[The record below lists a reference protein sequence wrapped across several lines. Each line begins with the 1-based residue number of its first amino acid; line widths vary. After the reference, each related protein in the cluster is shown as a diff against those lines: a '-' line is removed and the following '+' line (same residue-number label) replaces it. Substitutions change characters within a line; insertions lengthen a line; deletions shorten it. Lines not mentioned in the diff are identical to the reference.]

1 MLINQKGI
9 SIVEILITIGLAAI
23 LFPALL
29 TGFVATRGG
38 RAQQDERIQATSFL
52 KETQEAVRQV
62 REKDW
67 NNFAALSNPPNQIYH
82 PALSGFT
89 WSLVSGFEEV
99 NGLTRQITISDVY
112 RGNTSGDI
120 VPSSGPTNHLDPSTK
135 KVVFTVNWGQPLPS
149 SINTT
154 EYLTR
159 YFGNAAETQT
169 ETVEPAA
176 GFGDWCRPQLTLTN
190 IDLDRQGHPTSIRAF
205 ESSNGT
211 GNRVLAGT
219 GANSSGPAFT
229 NIQVLGNTPP
239 VATNLGEYNGTPQ
252 VKVNGV
258 FGDTHY
264 AFLATD
270 NRGVEILDL
279 TTTPP
284 FQKIGSFNPGGM
296 KKVHDVYVVG
306 DTGYAVTEDKFYI
319 FSISSNR
326 QTATQIGVALNLA
339 DGARV
344 IVDPTNQYAYVPTP
358 DANGELKIIDVHTHP
373 TNLTADDIKN
383 VNVDGGSGRDVF
395 ISGNATRAYLA
406 TAASP
411 AKPEFFIIDISDK
424 ANPVVITNGGTYDTN
439 GMDAQGV
446 VVVSGQRAIIAGLG
460 GREYQVFSVANDTV
474 SFCPNHDQNSD
485 FLDIDSGVYSV
496 SSVLQSD
503 EHAYSY
509 IATGDSSAE
518 LKIIEGGAGGGGGGG
533 TGTFES
539 TTFDAGHDV
548 AFNYFS
554 ATVDPNLTYKISIK
568 PGSGGNCS
576 GVTFADSDFTTFS
589 PGALPLTTIGSGYV
603 NPGQCLKYRAVNSGS
618 TAITFTVT
626 FNYSP

>member
-23 LFPALL
+23 IFPALL
-29 TGFVATRGG
+29 TGFVAARSG
-38 RAQQDERIQATSFL
+38 RAQQDERIQATAL
-52 KETQEAVRQV
+52 VKEAGEAVRVV

-67 NNFAALSNPPNQIYH
+67 TSFADLSNPPNQIYH
-82 PALSGFT
+82 PALSGSS
-89 WSLVSGFEEV
+89 WSIVSGSETV
-99 NGLTRQITISDVY
+99 NGLTRQVTIADVY
-112 RGNTSGDI
+112 RDSSGII
-120 VPSSGPTNHLDPSTK
+120 VPSGIPGSQIDPSTK
-135 KVVFTVNWGQPLPS
+135 KVVATVSWGQPLPS
-149 SINTT
+149 FISST

-169 ETVEPAA
+169 QTVQPAA
-176 GFGDWCRPQLTLTN
+176 GFGDWCKPQLSLTN

-205 ESSNGT
+205 ELTDGT

-219 GANSSGPAFT
+219 GENSSGPAFT
-229 NIQVLGNTPP
+229 NIKVTGNSPPSAISLGD
-239 VATNLGEYNGTPQ
+239 YNGTPQ
-252 VKVNGV
+252 VKVNGLI
-258 FGDTHY
+258 GDTHY

-270 NRGVEILDL
+270 NRGVEILGL

-296 KKVHDVYVVG
+296 KKVNDVYVVG
-306 DTGYAVTEDKFYI
+306 NTGYAVTEDKFYI
-319 FSISSNR
+319 FSISSDR
-326 QTATQIGVALNLA
+326 QTTNQIGVALSLA
-339 DGARV
+339 NGARV
-344 IVDPTNQYAYVPTP
+344 IVDPTNQYAYVPTT
-358 DANGELKIIDVHTHP
+358 DTNGELKIIDVHTHP
-373 TNLTADDIKN
+373 TNLTAADIKN
-383 VNVDGGSGRDVF
+383 VNVDGGSGHDVF
-395 ISGNATRAYLA
+395 INAGANRAYLA
-406 TAASP
+406 TTISAT
-411 AKPEFFIIDISDK
+411 KPEFFIINISDK
-424 ANPVVITNGGTYDTN
+424 ANPIVITNGGTYDAD
-439 GMDAQGV
+439 GMDPQGV

-460 GREYQVFSVANDTV
+460 GHEYQVFSVANDTV

-485 FLDIDSGVYSV
+485 FLNIDSGVYSV
-496 SSVLQSD
+496 SSVLQTD
-503 EHAYSY
+503 EHTYSY

-518 LKIIEGGAGGGGGGG
+518 LKIIEGGTGNGGGGGG

-603 NPGQCLKYRAVNSGS
+603 NPGQCLKYRAINSGS
-618 TAITFTVT
+618 TAITFTVS